1 MQFERAGARLDL
13 LDERGGL
20 GRVALAGE
28 TEVHRIGV
36 GGLDH
41 ALDVPGAGRAGG
53 GEGAGRG
60 PGAAAQH
67 RGDAGHERF
76 VDLLRADEMDVRVEA
91 ACGEDLAFARDH
103 LGPGPDNDGD
113 AGLDVRIAGLADRRD
128 QPVLEAHV
136 GLHDPPVIKDDCV
149 GDDGVDGAARV
160 GRLRLPHAVADHLAA
175 AEFHLFAVSCEVL
188 LDLDDE
194 LRIGEAN
201 PVAGRG
207 AEHFGIVRAG
217 QGGRGERIAGW
228 GHREDSRYGGEGR
241 IVESRAI
248 ERRGGG
254 ASEFGVDCGQE
265 IVREVGFA
273 AAVGVKRTLR
283 SVAKRDFEVVH

>member
-1 MQFERAGARLDL
+1 MRWMCQ
-13 LDERGGL
+13 
-20 GRVALAGE
+20 
-28 TEVHRIGV
+28 
-36 GGLDH
+36 
-41 ALDVPGAGRAGG
+41 
-53 GEGAGRG
+53 G
-60 PGAAAQH
+60 PGVQVVAKVPV
-67 RGDAGHERF
+67 AGPVPPPSIVVTPDMSASSICCGQMKWMCESKPP
-76 VDLLRADEMDVRVEA
+76 AVRILPSPAITSV
-91 ACGEDLAFARDH
+91 
-103 LGPGPDNDGD
+103 PGPDDDGD

-136 GLHDPPVIKDDCV
+136 GLHDPPVVEDDGV

-175 AEFHLFAVSCEVL
+175 AELHLFAVGGEVL

-207 AEHFGIVRAG
+207 AEHFGVVRAG

-254 ASEFGVDCGQE
+254 ASELGVDCGQE
-265 IVREVGFA
+265 IVREIGFA